1 MTKYIYGKNS
11 VLDALKANYP
21 IKKIYLL
28 KGHDIKLNFKNV
40 EYLTNFELNKL
51 INGNH
56 QGYIAEIEEYKYYD
70 LGSIFKDRAQFV
82 LMLDHI
88 QDPQNLGAIIR
99 SANAFSVKH
108 IIIPKDRSASITP
121 TVLKISSGGFNNI
134 KIIKVAS
141 LFDAINQLKKNDF
154 WVYATALNNKAINV
168 CKASFNFP
176 LCLIMGNEEKGVS
189 NTLLNISDQ
198 NVYIAQ
204 SGEVQSLN
212 VSVATGIML
221 YEINK
226 KLGENNE

>member
-28 KGHDIKLNFKNV
+28 KGRDIKLNFKNV

-70 LGSIFKDRAQFV
+70 LGSIFKDRANFV

-154 WVYATALNNKAINV
+154 WVYATALSDKAINV
-168 CKASFNFP
+168 CKASFNCP

-198 NVYIAQ
+198 NVYIPQ

>member
-11 VLDALKANYP
+11 VLDALKANFP

-70 LGSIFKDRAQFV
+70 LGSIFKDRANFV

-141 LFDAINQLKKNDF
+141 LFDAINQLKKNGF
-154 WVYATALNNKAINV
+154 WVYATALSDKAINV

-198 NVYIAQ
+198 NVYIPQ

-226 KLGENNE
+226 KLGEKNE

>member
-70 LGSIFKDRAQFV
+70 LGSIFKDKAKFV

-99 SANAFSVKH
+99 SSNAFSVKH
-108 IIIPKDRSASITP
+108 IIIPKDRSVSITP

-154 WVYATALNNKAINV
+154 WVYATALSDKAINV

-189 NTLLNISDQ
+189 NTLLNKSDQ
-198 NVYIAQ
+198 NVYIPQ

>member
-99 SANAFSVKH
+99 SANAFSVKY

-141 LFDAINQLKKNDF
+141 LFDAINQLKKNGF
-154 WVYATALNNKAINV
+154 WVYATSLNAKAINV
-168 CKASFNFP
+168 NNASFNFP

-198 NVYIAQ
+198 NAYIPQ
-204 SGEVQSLN
+204 SGDVQSLN